1 MILPQQVSLSEAQSL
16 GPLIESDSRFP
27 NRTTMQFTQMIDRAN
42 IQIEVDVDFFVR
54 MAGPVGNVAAGP
66 LSNELLVEHRSHVG
80 S

>member
-1 MILPQQVSLSEAQSL
+1 
-16 GPLIESDSRFP
+16 
-27 NRTTMQFTQMIDRAN
+27 MQFTQMIDRAN

-54 MAGPVGNVAAGP
+54 MAGPVGNVAAVP